1 MMTIDYTKFNS
12 DGAPSSGDVYA
23 RKWWLVDKTERAQA
37 ICGIVK
43 MLSEYDSKRQ
53 TQYQISTRLYG
64 NSNLMG
70 LNGLSY
76 SKIASVQNTLKDRI
90 SYNVV
95 QSCIDTVT
103 SKISKSKPK
112 PLFLTQGGDYKIQ
125 RKAKK
130 LDKFVDGIFYENHA
144 YTLGTDAFRDACVFG
159 DGIVHVF
166 AQHGRVAWE
175 RVIPSELYVD
185 QVESFYGY
193 PRQIHRVKNV
203 DRSMAIDLFPGK
215 KQLIIDTISASADLL
230 GAYQNVADQITIVE
244 SWHLPSGPDAT
255 DGIHTINVPNGN
267 LFEEKWHKPYF
278 PFAHLRWNKRMYGW
292 WGQALAEQIQ
302 NIQLEI
308 NKLLWIIQ
316 RSMHL
321 AGTFKILL
329 ENGSKIVKEHLSN
342 DIGAVICYTGKVPE
356 YIVPGIVPIELYSH
370 LQNLKESAYEQS
382 GISQMSAFSQKQPGL
397 DAAVAIR
404 EMSNIESDRFM
415 TVGHCYEDFYMELA
429 KLSVAEGRSIYEEK
443 KDYKVISVQKNFIET
458 IDWKDINLR
467 DDQFVM
473 KVFPVSSLPQD
484 PAGRLQTVQEYIQAG
499 MYTIREGRRLLDFP
513 DTEQIETLQNS
524 QEDYFHKIFEEI
536 IDEGTYTAPDEF
548 DNLDLGRE
556 LALEYMSQGKRN
568 GLEEEK
574 LELIR
579 RFISQIDLLMAKM
592 APVPQEPPLQ
602 AIPPANPEPT
612 PQSNLVPNLRAA

>member
-1 MMTIDYTKFNS
+1 MTIDYTKFNS
-12 DGAPSSGDVYA
+12 DGATSSGDVYA

>member
-1 MMTIDYTKFNS
+1 
-12 DGAPSSGDVYA
+12 
-23 RKWWLVDKTERAQA
+23 
-37 ICGIVK
+37 

-255 DGIHTINVPNGN
+255 DGIHTINVPDGN

-321 AGTFKILL
+321 AGTFKILI
-329 ENGSKIVKEHLSN
+329 ENGSRIVKEHLSN
-342 DIGAVICYTGKVPE
+342 DVGAVICYTGKVPE

-415 TVGHCYEDFYMELA
+415 TVGHAYEDFYMELA

-536 IDEGTYTAPDEF
+536 IEEGTYTAPDEF

-579 RFISQIDLLMAKM
+579 RFISQIDLLLAKM
-592 APVPQEPPLQ
+592 APPPMMQPSLPGSPEGT
-602 AIPPANPEPT
+602 PPANPEPT

>member
-1 MMTIDYTKFNS
+1 
-12 DGAPSSGDVYA
+12 
-23 RKWWLVDKTERAQA
+23 
-37 ICGIVK
+37 
-43 MLSEYDSKRQ
+43 
-53 TQYQISTRLYG
+53 
-64 NSNLMG
+64 
-70 LNGLSY
+70 
-76 SKIASVQNTLKDRI
+76 
-90 SYNVV
+90 
-95 QSCIDTVT
+95 
-103 SKISKSKPK
+103 
-112 PLFLTQGGDYKIQ
+112 
-125 RKAKK
+125 
-130 LDKFVDGIFYENHA
+130 
-144 YTLGTDAFRDACVFG
+144 
-159 DGIVHVF
+159 
-166 AQHGRVAWE
+166 
-175 RVIPSELYVD
+175 
-185 QVESFYGY
+185 
-193 PRQIHRVKNV
+193 
-203 DRSMAIDLFPGK
+203 
-215 KQLIIDTISASADLL
+215 
-230 GAYQNVADQITIVE
+230 
-244 SWHLPSGPDAT
+244 
-255 DGIHTINVPNGN
+255 
-267 LFEEKWHKPYF
+267 
-278 PFAHLRWNKRMYGW
+278 MYGW

-342 DIGAVICYTGKVPE
+342 DIGAVICYTGKAPE
-356 YIVPGIVPIELYSH
+356 YVVPGIVPIELYSH

-415 TVGHCYEDFYMELA
+415 TVGHAYEDFYMELA